1 MGEVLRTI
9 SRWTAAWTLV
19 GLIGGV
25 AMMFAKVPLIAEPGA
40 QAEDLWS
47 FAFWIPMFGVA
58 AGIVGFVMGLLFSI
72 LMVVFKNWNKAVEAR
87 RDVVGKYGPRV
98 LCGAVA
104 GTLAGVFFIGI
115 DRDAPLV
122 FAGLGCC
129 SGVVSS
135 FMQSRALKSKEKH
148 LAPNVS

>member
-1 MGEVLRTI
+1 MGEVLRMI
-9 SRWTAAWTLV
+9 SRWTAGWTLV
-19 GLIGGV
+19 GIVGGV
-25 AMMFAKVPLIAEPGA
+25 VMMFAKIPLIAEPGA
-40 QAEDLWS
+40 EAEGVWS

-58 AGIVGFVMGLLFSI
+58 AGVVGFAMGVLFSI
-72 LMVVFKNWNKAVEAR
+72 LMVLFKNWNKAVEAR

-104 GTLAGVFFIGI
+104 GTLAGLFFIGI
-115 DRDAPLV
+115 DREAPLV
-122 FAGLGCC
+122 IAGLGCC

-148 LAPNVS
+148 LARNVS